1 MRPRDIYD
9 MGEVNLMES
18 QEPIMEDIPFCE
30 QNVGNIEE
38 LRARR
43 CNDNSSNLLVR
54 FLGELAKKSAFC
66 PISVERWDEMSEKNS
81 KAIWNCIK
89 DHLVYDY
96 AAGIKWTWATLA
108 ERWKELQL
116 NRPVCRVEVIF
127 STLLKKNGN
136 YVNEEGKSIAEKI
149 SENLSQDQER
159 VATEGVPSKINAYPD
174 DVIGK
179 VYGAEHS
186 GRVRALGVG
195 VCPTSVFK
203 TRKYF
208 TQFESVG
215 SSSQKNV
222 EELQKEVHT
231 LKEKLNG
238 YEETKEQLSQ
248 TQDQLKVLLN
258 FMQRK
263 FGDELPTFNQGFP
276 SP

>member
-1 MRPRDIYD
+1 MKK
-9 MGEVNLMES
+9 LS
-18 QEPIMEDIPFCE
+18 E
-30 QNVGNIEE
+30 QNMKNRKMLKVSHAGGSMSNAR
-38 LRARR
+38 RARH
-43 CNDNSSNLLVR
+43 
-54 FLGELAKKSAFC
+54 
-66 PISVERWDEMSEKNS
+66 M
-81 KAIWNCIK
+81 
-89 DHLVYDY
+89 
-96 AAGIKWTWATLA
+96 
-108 ERWKELQL
+108 ELQL
-116 NRPVCRVEVIF
+116 NRLVCGVEVIL

-159 VATEGVPSKINAYPD
+159 VATEGVPSKINAYLD

-186 GRVRALGVG
+186 GRVRGLGVG

-263 FGDELPTFNQGFP
+263 FGDELPTFNQG
-276 SP
+276 SDSDN

>member
-1 MRPRDIYD
+1 M
-9 MGEVNLMES
+9 
-18 QEPIMEDIPFCE
+18 
-30 QNVGNIEE
+30 
-38 LRARR
+38 
-43 CNDNSSNLLVR
+43 
-54 FLGELAKKSAFC
+54 
-66 PISVERWDEMSEKNS
+66 
-81 KAIWNCIK
+81 
-89 DHLVYDY
+89 
-96 AAGIKWTWATLA
+96 
-108 ERWKELQL
+108 KELQL
-116 NRPVCRVEVIF
+116 DRPVCCVEVIL
-127 STLLKKNGN
+127 SILLKKNGN

-186 GRVRALGVG
+186 GRVRGLGVG

-276 SP
+276 SL

>member
-1 MRPRDIYD
+1 MLKVSHA
-9 MGEVNLMES
+9 GGSLS
-18 QEPIMEDIPFCE
+18 
-30 QNVGNIEE
+30 NVR
-38 LRARR
+38 RARH
-43 CNDNSSNLLVR
+43 
-54 FLGELAKKSAFC
+54 
-66 PISVERWDEMSEKNS
+66 M
-81 KAIWNCIK
+81 
-89 DHLVYDY
+89 
-96 AAGIKWTWATLA
+96 
-108 ERWKELQL
+108 ELQL
-116 NRPVCRVEVIF
+116 NRPVCRAEVIL

-186 GRVRALGVG
+186 GRVRGLGVG